1 MTTDLPDVARP
12 DHLIEALR
20 RHGVLSAGR
29 VRDVTAEGP
38 RDLLMSRIVRLEL
51 TYEGATERAPASLI
65 LKTWG
70 AREGVPD
77 WWSAREVLF
86 YDTVAPATPAGLLLR
101 CFDAGWSPGTKAW
114 HLLLED
120 LTDSHRVASESPL
133 PPTEPHCRAIVGMLA
148 RFHAA
153 WWDATPAG
161 VPVGAEP
168 AMTIARDLYRP
179 LPVSGPL
186 SAIAWGIVYRPN
198 GAGSTS
204 ASSRRRRTSP
214 DWPRA

>member
-1 MTTDLPDVARP
+1 MV
-12 DHLIEALR
+12 
-20 RHGVLSAGR
+20 
-29 VRDVTAEGP
+29 GP
-38 RDLLMSRIVRLEL
+38 
-51 TYEGATERAPASLI
+51 
-65 LKTWG
+65 
-70 AREGVPD
+70 
-77 WWSAREVLF
+77 F

-101 CFDAGWSPGTKAW
+101 CFDAGRSPETKAW

-120 LTDSHRVASESPL
+120 LTDSHRVASKSPL

-148 RFHAA
+148 RSHAA
-153 WWDATPAG
+153 WWDATPPG

-214 DWPRA
+214 DWPRAGTSAFMHGDAHVWNVFLPNDDCAGGERLFDWGDPGLRPPTSPA